1 MGKLKIKA
9 RMIIML
15 AGIAGIMVFQYI
27 MAVGSMNRILN
38 AAETAE
44 QAVKDTSLDAFFM
57 TSVIALV
64 IVIVYGILLTIDLVR
79 SIDAASAYAISIAD
93 GDLTQTVKG
102 KYLSRKDSVGDLS
115 RSLEK
120 IHDNMNNIIGNI
132 NEESKN
138 LLTVVKNTE
147 EHMEQIAG
155 DLDGISAET
164 QDLAA
169 GMEETAAASE
179 QMNAVSAEIE
189 TIAKNIAIHAQD
201 GAVRVS
207 EIHERASK
215 AKKDTTE
222 SREKTKQVSREIRES
237 LDQAIKNAE
246 VVKNIEVLANT
257 ILGITTQTNLLALNA
272 SIEAARAGEAGKG
285 FAVVADE
292 IRNLADQSKDAVA
305 HIQEVTEGVTGAVEK
320 LSDDSRRLLEFI
332 STDVAGNFDTFSE
345 VTEFYN
351 QDAVYVDDLVSDFSA
366 TSQELL
372 ASIDGILEAI
382 SNVSEASTTGAQS
395 TTEIAD
401 KALTVNDKSKELES
415 EVKKAET
422 TAEKLMA
429 DVKKIKIA

>member
-15 AGIAGIMVFQYI
+15 AGIAGIMVLQYI

-44 QAVKDTSLDAFFM
+44 QAVKDASLDAFFM

-179 QMNAVSAEIE
+179 QMNAISAEIE
-189 TIAKNIAIHAQD
+189 TVAKNIAIHAQD